1 MQQGRLALQ
10 TRCGLKSS
18 LPGKLDDMALLK
30 KKFYFVRHGET
41 DWNKMSLCQGH
52 TDIALNDTG
61 KKQAE
66 ALGEK
71 IGTFPFCSIWA
82 SPLKRAHE
90 TALILNKS
98 LPHLSMTLVDELKE
112 RYYGQFEGGSSKGMR
127 EIDDHEEKNPHFYS
141 EKGVEPKE
149 KLKERLI
156 QGINQA
162 LQASVCPLIVSH
174 GRVFMELCQILNV
187 PIVRQVPNTA
197 LILCQPTASG
207 WGSEIIRF

>member
-1 MQQGRLALQ
+1 
-10 TRCGLKSS
+10 
-18 LPGKLDDMALLK
+18 MALLK

-52 TDIALNDTG
+52 TDIALNETG

-66 ALGEK
+66 TLGEK
-71 IGTFPFCSIWA
+71 IGAFPFCSIWA

-98 LPHLSMTLVDELKE
+98 LPHLSMTLIDELKE

-127 EIDDHEEKNPHFYS
+127 EIDDQEEQGLQSFIDR
-141 EKGVEPKE
+141 GVEPRE

-156 QGINQA
+156 LGINKA
-162 LQASVCPLIVSH
+162 LQTSECPLIVSH
-174 GRVFMELCQILNV
+174 GRVFMELCDILNV
-187 PIVRQVPNTA
+187 PIVRQVSNTA
-197 LILCQPTASG
+197 IILCQPTASG
-207 WGSEIIRF
+207 WGSEIITL